1 MINKRIIEEE
11 KDTPE
16 KREFK
21 KRVKDWGLR
30 HSTLEEVF
38 IRVRNKNTFSLI
50 FINRYQSKVKSLIIY
65 NKHNC

>member
-1 MINKRIIEEE
+1 MQTRASVIYKVNNKYFNRNDNKRIIEEE

-38 IRVRNKNTFSLI
+38 IRVRNKI
-50 FINRYQSKVKSLIIY
+50 FLV
-65 NKHNC
+65 